1 MRTMLIV
8 ANRCFSRIENQT
20 LMGNLSSS
28 INPFVPNAPFLYPL
42 KASEN
47 RKGVFLHGC
56 PPLYLLHIF
65 RTNLPK
71 KPYASGEINL
81 VVSSYKNRELKVKLW
96 WVGAHERKKS
106 AFFCNI
112 YFVLRIFF
120 LNLCF
125 ISMYWVLNNIQNI
138 YTFTYQ
144 KTLLHTFFC
153 LFLKSS
159 KAFSVSL
166 TEEIL

>member
-1 MRTMLIV
+1 MHP
-8 ANRCFSRIENQT
+8 FSTPWKHQKTVRV
-20 LMGNLSSS
+20 SSCVGVLLY
-28 INPFVPNAPFLYPL
+28 ICYIFL
-42 KASEN
+42 EQ
-47 RKGVFLHGC
+47 
-56 PPLYLLHIF
+56 I
-65 RTNLPK
+65 LPK
-71 KPYASGEINL
+71 TPYASGEINL

-106 AFFCNI
+106 ALFCNI
-112 YFVLRIFF
+112 YFVLRKFF

-125 ISMYWVLNNIQNI
+125 ISMYWVLHKIQNI

-144 KTLLHTFFC
+144 KTLLHTFFR

-166 TEEIL
+166 TEEIP